1 MSDIF
6 IDETNLQGNI
16 IDTAGER
23 LDKLE
28 SKMEELRTKELPT
41 QFVFLNKSL
50 NMSSGKAAAQAA
62 HAIEE
67 LVYTIFTDA
76 SQEKIQEYK
85 KNMSASPRSMIVLQ
99 VEDTEELYKLD
110 SYLNSQDIWT
120 GIYVDELANG
130 QRFVPTALAV
140 EYLDRNEIKAKLL
153 SGMYEKFTS
162 KEELKTER
170 YEKALLDIEGM
181 AIDAYFS
188 GFIGCSR
195 DAVLNIKNKA
205 EKVREAK

>member
-1 MSDIF
+1 MSDVF
-6 IDETNLQGNI
+6 IDETNLQGSI

-170 YEKALLDIEGM
+170 YEKALLDIEAM
-181 AIDAYFS
+181 AIDAYFG
-188 GFIGCSR
+188 GFFAAPKN
-195 DAVLNIKNKA
+195 AVLNIKNKV
-205 EKVREAK
+205 EEVRETK

>member
-99 VEDTEELYKLD
+99 VEDTEELYKLN

-205 EKVREAK
+205 EKVRETK

>member
-28 SKMEELRTKELPT
+28 SKMKELRTKELPT

-99 VEDTEELYKLD
+99 VEDTEELYKLN

-205 EKVREAK
+205 EKVRETK

>member
-1 MSDIF
+1 MSDVF
-6 IDETNLQGNI
+6 IDETNLQGSI

-99 VEDTEELYKLD
+99 VEDTEELYKLN

-170 YEKALLDIEGM
+170 YEKALLDIEAM
-181 AIDAYFS
+181 AIDAYFG
-188 GFIGCSR
+188 GFFVAPKN
-195 DAVLNIKNKA
+195 AVLNIKNKV
-205 EKVREAK
+205 EEVRETK